1 MEAVHYNRPV
11 DRLWDMGRQN
21 IAEDIAMT
29 QIAPHIGK
37 QVVPEPLVVLGLQV
51 ELGVPVAFVHIE
63 ASEGIVAVVGR
74 DKESADTERDMGLG
88 HLMLEPWG
96 SLTECYSMLIYSQ
109 VHKRLGKL
117 RDRSD

>member
-37 QVVPEPLVVLGLQV
+37 QVVPEPLVVQV

-63 ASEGIVAVVGR
+63 ASEGIVAVVDR

-88 HLMLEPWG
+88 HLKLEPWG

>member
-11 DRLWDMGRQN
+11 DRPWDMGRQN
-21 IAEDIAMT
+21 IAGDIAMT
-29 QIAPHIGK
+29 QIAEHIGK
-37 QVVPEPLVVLGLQV
+37 QVVPEPPVVLGLQV

-96 SLTECYSMLIYSQ
+96 SLTECYNMLIYSQ

>member
-11 DRLWDMGRQN
+11 DRPWDMGRQN
-21 IAEDIAMT
+21 IAGDIAMT
-29 QIAPHIGK
+29 QIAQHIENR
-37 QVVPEPLVVLGLQV
+37 VVPEVLGLQV

>member
-11 DRLWDMGRQN
+11 DRPWDMERQN
-21 IAEDIAMT
+21 IAGDIAMT
-29 QIAPHIGK
+29 QIAQHIGK
-37 QVVPEPLVVLGLQV
+37 QVVPEVLGLQV

-88 HLMLEPWG
+88 HLMLEP
-96 SLTECYSMLIYSQ
+96 
-109 VHKRLGKL
+109 
-117 RDRSD
+117 

>member
-11 DRLWDMGRQN
+11 DRPWDMGRQN
-21 IAEDIAMT
+21 IAGDIAMT
-29 QIAPHIGK
+29 QIAQHIGK
-37 QVVPEPLVVLGLQV
+37 QVVPEVLGLQV

-88 HLMLEPWG
+88 HSMLEPWG
-96 SLTECYSMLIYSQ
+96 SLTECYSMLIYNQ